1 LRFLRTDH
9 WPDSK
14 LTQGSLAKALA
25 GDGKLSPA
33 AVASWES
40 ATTPK
45 LPPRERLEAYAQF
58 FATRRSLGPEPGLV
72 PVDSFTPQEQAAH
85 EELLADLLRLHSAAR
100 GGHAAEAPTVV
111 RRSWHFTDT
120 GPLTLVCA
128 QLPAAAASP
137 LARRDNPNY
146 TKVAGLADLDAMV
159 ELHGHI
165 RAENSGMGVFFKAAP
180 EVEADD
186 LSGHVV
192 IIGGIAWNNV
202 TRRLIDLSKLPV
214 GQQEEAG
221 LDTGEIFVTQA
232 DSGQQ
237 KYLPEWSAATGESP
251 RELIQDVGLLVRMPN
266 PLNSNRTLTM
276 CNGIHSRGV
285 LGAVRTLT
293 DAMLRESNEKY
304 IAQHF
309 SGNQFGILMRV
320 QVIGGETLT
329 PDFGTAGTV
338 LYQWPVKAL
347 ACLILKATESSNI
360 PRTPGSSIPAIRRR
374 RRRVPAST
382 RSSCPPRGQR
392 KTCRRPS
399 IWRTKRAP
407 GSSSCAASTRRRTRW
422 APCSRSTGSRTRPSW
437 RYRRNATS
445 GSSTAS
451 RPLSGSMTDRAR
463 ACAVPATAI

>member
-1 LRFLRTDH
+1 MYPAPPALLELVLRLRFLRTDH

-14 LTQGSLAKALA
+14 LTQAGLAKALA

-40 ATTPK
+40 TTLPK
-45 LPPRERLEAYAQF
+45 LPPRERVEAYAQF
-58 FATRRSLGPEPGLV
+58 FATRRSLGPEPALV
-72 PVDSFTPQEQAAH
+72 PVESFTPQEHAAH
-85 EELLADLLRLHSAAR
+85 QELLADLLRLHTAAR
-100 GGHAAEAPTVV
+100 GGSAADAPTLV

-128 QLPAAAASP
+128 QLPVAEASP
-137 LARRDNPNY
+137 LARRGNPNY
-146 TKVAGLADLDAMV
+146 TKLAGLADLDAMV

-180 EVEADD
+180 EVRADD

-202 TRRLIDLSKLPV
+202 MRRLIDLSELPV
-214 GQQEEAG
+214 RQQEEPG
-221 LDTGEIFVTQA
+221 LATGEIFVTHA
-232 DSGQQ
+232 DNGPR
-237 KYLPEWSAATGESP
+237 KYLPEWSAEASEHS
-251 RELIQDVGLLVRMPN
+251 RELIEDVGLLVRMPN

-304 IAQHF
+304 IAQNF
-309 SGNQFGILMRV
+309 PENQFGILMRV

-329 PDFGTAGTV
+329 PDFSTAGTV

-347 ACLILKATESSNI
+347 ACPIPEATESSST
-360 PRTPGSSIPAIRRR
+360 PRTPGSSTPAARPRRR
-374 RRRVPAST
+374 CVPVST
-382 RSSCPPRGQR
+382 RSSCLPRGQR
-392 KTCRRPS
+392 
-399 IWRTKRAP
+399 
-407 GSSSCAASTRRRTRW
+407 
-422 APCSRSTGSRTRPSW
+422 
-437 RYRRNATS
+437 
-445 GSSTAS
+445 
-451 RPLSGSMTDRAR
+451 
-463 ACAVPATAI
+463 